1 MPIDTNPMAAD
12 MELPRFLTLRQIAM
26 FADVHV
32 RTARRWFD
40 EGRFKAARVGGV
52 GSPLR
57 AKREDI
63 IAMLAGDD
71 VRQPHRGC
79 V

>member
-1 MPIDTNPMAAD
+1 
-12 MELPRFLTLRQIAM
+12 
-26 FADVHV
+26 
-32 RTARRWFD
+32 
-40 EGRFKAARVGGV
+40 V